1 MKDKNMKFGTHRTIL
16 GAMATAIVCLVSV
29 APASGQAAPE
39 KPLMAEDV
47 FKNVQVLKGIS
58 VAEFMD
64 TMGFFSSSLGL
75 NCTGC
80 HTTESLGSWEKYAD
94 DALPRKRMTR
104 VMVQMVNAIN
114 KNNFG
119 GRRAVTCVSCHRG
132 STSPRVIPS
141 LADQYA
147 TAPPEDPNEIEIPRQ
162 AAAGPSADEIL
173 DKYIQA
179 LGGAERLAKLTSFV
193 GKGTYGGYD
202 TDFLKAPFEVF
213 AKAPGQRTTIAHTPI
228 GDSTTAY
235 DGHAGWI
242 AAFDKPVPV
251 LGLPAGGDLDGVKL
265 DADLSF
271 PGRIKQALSD
281 WRVGFPVTTIN
292 DRDAVVVQGRCAGG
306 SRVKLFFD
314 QESGLLVRQVRFTTT
329 MVGVVP
335 TQVDYS
341 DYREVAGVKMPFKW
355 TVTWTDGQSMIEL
368 SEVQPNVAIDAAKFG
383 KPAAVKSVTK

>member
-1 MKDKNMKFGTHRTIL
+1 MKVRMSNIIL
-16 GAMATAIVCLVSV
+16 AAVSTAMVCVLGV
-29 APASGQAAPE
+29 APARGQAAPA

-80 HTTESLGSWEKYAD
+80 HTAESLSSWGKYAD
-94 DALPRKRMTR
+94 DDVPRKRISRT
-104 VMVQMVNAIN
+104 MVQMVNAIN

-119 GRRAVTCVSCHRG
+119 GRRAVTCVTCHRG
-132 STSPRVIPS
+132 SSAPKVIPS

-147 TAPPEDPNEIEIPRQ
+147 SAPAEDPNEIEIPRQ
-162 AAAGPSADEIL
+162 PAPGPSADEIL
-173 DKYIQA
+173 NKYIQA
-179 LGGAERLAKLTSFV
+179 AGGADRLARLTSYTA
-193 GKGTYGGYD
+193 KGTYSGYD

-213 AKAPGQRTTIAHTPI
+213 AKAPEQRTTIAHTPI
-228 GDSTTAY
+228 GDSTTAFN
-235 DGHAGWI
+235 GHDGWI
-242 AAFDKPVPV
+242 AAFDKPVP
-251 LGLPAGGDLDGVKL
+251 LLSLPPGGDLDGVKL

-271 PGRIKQALSD
+271 PGQIKQALID

-292 DRDAVVVQGRCAGG
+292 DRDAVVVQGRTAAG

-314 QESGLLVRQVRFTTT
+314 QESGLLLRQVRFTTT
-329 MVGVVP
+329 MVGVIP

-341 DYREVAGVKMPFKW
+341 DYREVAGVKLPFKL
-355 TVTWTDGQSMIEL
+355 TVTWTDGQSMVEL
-368 SEVQPNVAIDAAKFG
+368 SDIQPNVAIDPAKFG
-383 KPAAVKSVTK
+383 KPAPVKSVTK

>member
-1 MKDKNMKFGTHRTIL
+1 MKL
-16 GAMATAIVCLVSV
+16 LSAAAVCLLGV
-29 APASGQAAPE
+29 AAASGQPGQ
-39 KPLMAEDV
+39 MAEEV

-80 HTTESLGSWEKYAD
+80 HTVESLGSWEKYSD
-94 DALPRKRMTR
+94 DALPRKRVAR

-132 STSPRVIPS
+132 STAPKVIPS

-147 TAPPEDPNEIEIPRQ
+147 TAPAEDPNEIEIPNQ
-162 AAAGPSADEIL
+162 AAPGPSADEIL

-179 LGGAERLAKLTSFV
+179 VGGAERLAKLTSFF

-213 AKAPGQRTTIAHTPI
+213 ANAPGQRTTIAHTPI
-228 GDSTTAY
+228 GDSITSY
-235 DGHAGWI
+235 DGRAGWI

-251 LGLPAGGDLDGVKL
+251 LALPEGGDLDGVKL

-281 WRVGFPVTTIN
+281 WRVGFPLTTIN

-314 QESGLLVRQVRFTTT
+314 NESGLLVRQVRFTTT
-329 MVGVVP
+329 MVGIVP

-341 DYREVAGVKMPFKW
+341 DYREVAGVKMPFHW

-368 SEVQPNVAIDAAKFG
+368 SEMQPNAAIDAAKFG
-383 KPAAVKSVTK
+383 KPAPVKSVTK

>member
-1 MKDKNMKFGTHRTIL
+1 MKFQTNRTIL
-16 GAMATAIVCLVSV
+16 GATATAIVCLVSV

-39 KPLMAEDV
+39 KQLMAEDV

-132 STSPRVIPS
+132 STAPKVIPS

-147 TAPPEDPNEIEIPRQ
+147 SAPAEDPNEIEIPNQ
-162 AAAGPSADEIL
+162 AAPGPSADEIL

-213 AKAPGQRTTIAHTPI
+213 AKASGQRTTIAHTPI

-235 DGHAGWI
+235 DGRAAWI

-251 LGLPAGGDLDGVKL
+251 LGLPPGGDLDGVKL

-292 DRDAVVVQGRCAGG
+292 DRDAVVVQGRCVGG
-306 SRVKLFFD
+306 SRVKLYFD
-314 QESGLLVRQVRFTTT
+314 KESGLLVRQVRFTTT
-329 MVGVVP
+329 LVGVVP

-341 DYREVAGVKMPFKW
+341 DYREVAGVKMPFHW

-383 KPAAVKSVTK
+383 KPAPVKSVTK